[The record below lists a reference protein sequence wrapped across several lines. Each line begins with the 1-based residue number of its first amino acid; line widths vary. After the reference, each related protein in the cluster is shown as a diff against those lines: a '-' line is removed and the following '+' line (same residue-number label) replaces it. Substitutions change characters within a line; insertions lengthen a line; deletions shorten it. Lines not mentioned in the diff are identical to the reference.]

1 VTMLDLGAC
10 FCGQPATRT
19 LAAVPYCDP
28 CAEVVLAPIRKKV
41 AQRTGVGYGMQVGRL
56 RPDWG
61 PRFADLECCL
71 CEATWVG
78 PIGEQCS
85 WCADALDNMRAWQA
99 EMLLRPELPDHDD
112 QRYDAAVEAWAGRLG
127 RGIAADLITEPQ
139 ATAAIQREVR
149 RVAA

>member
-19 LAAVPYCDP
+19 LAAVAYCHG
-28 CAEVVLAPIRKKV
+28 CAEVVLAPIRRHV
-41 AQRTGVGYGMQVGRL
+41 AEHHGIGFGLQVGRL

-61 PRFADLECCL
+61 PRYADLQCCL

-85 WCADALDNMRAWQA
+85 WCTEALDNMRAWQA